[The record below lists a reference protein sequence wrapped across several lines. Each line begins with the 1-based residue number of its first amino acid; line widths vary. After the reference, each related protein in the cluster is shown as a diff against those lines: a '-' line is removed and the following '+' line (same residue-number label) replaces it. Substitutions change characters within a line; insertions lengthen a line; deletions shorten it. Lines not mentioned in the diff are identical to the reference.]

1 MNPVRSH
8 AVKPLLLAAALL
20 LSLLS
25 PLSAAAAEPEENA
38 FYILADGTR
47 LTVRPADTAA
57 ARELDALLD
66 EEDITVAMT
75 GNRFEQYGELGRRL
89 SADDEPITAQ
99 PGDVLLYKG
108 DTVCVFYGT
117 NRYDYTRLGT
127 VADADAAQLTE
138 LLSGDGLTITLTKR
152 PVSENTETETAEDD
166 GTLSSDLMARLK
178 TLLEKILAFFR
189 RLSGLF
195 ARPDA

>member
-1 MNPVRSH
+1 MKHRKTFV
-8 AVKPLLLAAALL
+8 VKPLLAAVLL
-20 LSLLS
+20 LSLLL
-25 PLSAAAAEPEENA
+25 PLFAAAAGTEENV
-38 FYILADGTR
+38 FFILADGTR

-66 EEDITVAMT
+66 EGDITVEMT
-75 GNRFEQYGELGRRL
+75 GNNFEQYGDLGRRL

-117 NRYDYTRLGT
+117 NRYAYTRLGT
-127 VADADAAQLTE
+127 VADADAARLTE
-138 LLSGDGLTITLTKR
+138 LLSGDDLTITLTKR
-152 PVSENTETETAEDD
+152 PASENTETETAEDD
-166 GTLSSDLMARLK
+166 GTLSPDLMARLK
-178 TLLEKILAFFR
+178 TLLEKIWAFFR

-195 ARPDA
+195 AVTDA